1 MSFNPLVQ
9 FATSSK
15 ETLFDI
21 MQSSRE
27 ATRQS
32 LEAVKALGSQA
43 KEFIAE
49 HGTKVNVAIGTS
61 ILANAPDAEAA
72 VTFAEGTGFA
82 GTVDMTFFYSAVPL
96 VVTAMVAVAAV
107 GLGIKMFRRV

>member
-1 MSFNPLVQ
+1 MLGKLKNVGLALVGGLV
-9 FATSSK
+9 ALTS
-15 ETLFDI
+15 
-21 MQSSRE
+21 
-27 ATRQS
+27 
-32 LEAVKALGSQA
+32 
-43 KEFIAE
+43 
-49 HGTKVNVAIGTS
+49 N
-61 ILANAPDAEAA
+61 ANAA

>member
-1 MSFNPLVQ
+1 MKILETVKGVAKRAVDFLVEQ
-9 FATSSK
+9 K
-15 ETLFDI
+15 D
-21 MQSSRE
+21 
-27 ATRQS
+27 
-32 LEAVKALGSQA
+32 KALSALGVGTVAAGSGVLPTA
-43 KEFIAE
+43 S
-49 HGTKVNVAIGTS
+49 N
-61 ILANAPDAEAA
+61 AA